1 MKKIVLLALTALM
14 IVGCIEHKGT
24 PIKDSNNCT
33 WEVVTI
39 DSCEYIFKYCKYG
52 SLFSHKGNCRY
63 CQERMRQMI
72 WEVQDS
78 ILNTMD

>member
-1 MKKIVLLALTALM
+1 MKKLALLALAALM
-14 IVGCIEHKGT
+14 IVGCDKSTNSVDGY
-24 PIKDSNNCT
+24 D
-33 WEVVTI
+33 VVII
-39 DSCEYIFKYCKYG
+39 DNCEYIRNENFYG
-52 SLFSHKGNCRY
+52 CVIVHKGNCRF

>member
-1 MKKIVLLALTALM
+1 MKKIVLLALAALM
-14 IVGCIEHKGT
+14 MVGCDKSTNSVDGY
-24 PIKDSNNCT
+24 D
-33 WEVVTI
+33 VVI
-39 DSCEYIFKYCKYG
+39 VDSCEYIRNETYG
-52 SLFSHKGNCRY
+52 CVIVHKGNCRF

>member
-1 MKKIVLLALTALM
+1 MKKLALLALAALM
-14 IVGCIEHKGT
+14 IVGCDKSTNSVDGY
-24 PIKDSNNCT
+24 D
-33 WEVVTI
+33 VVII
-39 DSCEYIFKYCKYG
+39 DSCEYIRNENFYG
-52 SLFSHKGNCRY
+52 CVIVHKGNCRY

>member
-1 MKKIVLLALTALM
+1 MKKLVLLALSVM
-14 IVGCIEHKGT
+14 IMTGCDKSISSVDGYK
-24 PIKDSNNCT
+24 I
-33 WEVVTI
+33 VIV
-39 DSCEYIFKYCKYG
+39 DSCEYIRNYTASGKI
-52 SLFSHKGNCRY
+52 LVHKGNCRY